1 MALDHEEQEQLA
13 ALKGWWQEHGNL
25 VVTALVAVALASAG
39 WRGWSWYQNK
49 QSLEASTLYQMLTR
63 AVQAGDAKT
72 MRDASGAL
80 AEDYPRTLYGVAGGA
95 GLRALLLRPS
105 QSQGCKGAAPMGA
118 RAFALRRSEGS
129 RAAALRGGATRRES
143 LRRSPEDARC
153 GAWRS
158 LCRPVRGATGRRAG
172 RQRSVSRGRSSARL
186 VAKRQAKEAK
196 AAYQVALDK
205 AGKDDN
211 AFRESVRMRLE
222 ALGG

>member
-80 AEDYPRTLYGVAGGA
+80 AEDYPRTLYASLGA
-95 GLRALLLRPS
+95 LVSARYYFDHRNLKDAKAQLQWVLERSRSDDLKDLARLRFAAVQLDEKAYDEALKTL
-105 QSQGCKGAAPMGA
+105 GAEHGEAYA
-118 RAFALRRSEGS
+118 AQY
-129 RAAALRGGATRRES
+129 AALRG
-143 LRRSPEDARC
+143 D
-153 GAWRS
+153 
-158 LCRPVRGATGRRAG
+158 V
-172 RQRSVSRGRSSARL
+172 L

>member
-1 MALDHEEQEQLA
+1 MALDHEEKEQLA

-25 VVTALVAVALASAG
+25 IVTALVAVALAAGG
-39 WRGWSWYQNK
+39 WRGWNWYQSK

-80 AEDYPRTLYGVAGGA
+80 AEDYPRTLYA
-95 GLRALLLRPS
+95 S
-105 QSQGCKGAAPMGA
+105 MGA
-118 RAFALRRSEGS
+118 LVSARYYFDHRNLKDAKAQLEWVLERSRSDDLKDLARLRLAAVLLDEKAYDEALKKLAAEHGE
-129 RAAALRGGATRRES
+129 AYAAQYAALRG
-143 LRRSPEDARC
+143 D
-153 GAWRS
+153 
-158 LCRPVRGATGRRAG
+158 V
-172 RQRSVSRGRSSARL
+172 L

-205 AGKDDN
+205 AAKDDN
-211 AFRESVRMRLE
+211 AFRESVRVRLE

>member
-80 AEDYPRTLYGVAGGA
+80 AEDYPRTLYA
-95 GLRALLLRPS
+95 
-105 QSQGCKGAAPMGA
+105 
-118 RAFALRRSEGS
+118 
-129 RAAALRGGATRRES
+129 S
-143 LRRSPEDARC
+143 LINNNIIFQNIIFSDC
-153 GAWRS
+153 FIS
-158 LCRPVRGATGRRAG
+158 F
-172 RQRSVSRGRSSARL
+172 
-186 VAKRQAKEAK
+186 
-196 AAYQVALDK
+196 D
-205 AGKDDN
+205 
-211 AFRESVRMRLE
+211 M
-222 ALGG
+222 